1 MDKGALKWLIS
12 ELNDKNTV
20 IKGYAQMALKCD
32 HPNWTKR
39 YITSIIQQI
48 DKITAVTAI
57 ITDLYLSGID
67 DSGDSGDSDNDNC
80 SKSAA
85 MENLIARS
93 SNIKFH

>member
-1 MDKGALKWLIS
+1 VDKGELKWLIS

-39 YITSIIQQI
+39 YITSIIMQI

-57 ITDLYLSGID
+57 ITDLYLSGSD
-67 DSGDSGDSDNDNC
+67 DNDNNDNC
-80 SKSAA
+80 SSKAA
-85 MENLIARS
+85 ALENLIARS
-93 SNIKFH
+93 ANIKFH

>member
-1 MDKGALKWLIS
+1 MDKGELKWLIS

-57 ITDLYLSGID
+57 ITDLYLSGSD
-67 DSGDSGDSDNDNC
+67 DNCDNDNFI

-85 MENLIARS
+85 LESLIARS

>member
-1 MDKGALKWLIS
+1 MDKGELKWLIS

-57 ITDLYLSGID
+57 ITDLYLSGSD
-67 DSGDSGDSDNDNC
+67 DNGDTDNC
-80 SKSAA
+80 IRKSAA
-85 MENLIARS
+85 LESLIARS

>member
-1 MDKGALKWLIS
+1 VDKGELKWLIS

-57 ITDLYLSGID
+57 ITDLYLSGSD
-67 DSGDSGDSDNDNC
+67 DSGDNDNC
-80 SKSAA
+80 ISKSAA
-85 MENLIARS
+85 LEDLIARS

>member
-1 MDKGALKWLIS
+1 VDKGELKWLIS

-57 ITDLYLSGID
+57 INDLYLSGSD
-67 DSGDSGDSDNDNC
+67 DNSDSDNDNC
-80 SKSAA
+80 SKSATL
-85 MENLIARS
+85 ENLIARS

>member
-1 MDKGALKWLIS
+1 VDKGELKWLIS
-12 ELNDKNTV
+12 EVNDKNTV

-48 DKITAVTAI
+48 DKITAVTAM
-57 ITDLYLSGID
+57 ITDLYLSSSD
-67 DSGDSGDSDNDNC
+67 DSGDSDISS

-85 MENLIARS
+85 LENLIARS

>member
-1 MDKGALKWLIS
+1 VDKGELKWLIS

-57 ITDLYLSGID
+57 ITDLYLSGSD
-67 DSGDSGDSDNDNC
+67 DSGDSDNDNC

-85 MENLIARS
+85 LENLIARS